1 MICLGYYEKLKS
13 RYIGKTFLALGLRV
27 EKMNGG
33 LVTPAVGSEYSCKD
47 VGLEM
52 NKNGAV
58 LILENE
64 SGEFEQ
70 NYSLAEDAIKVFG
83 EEKVEIID

>member
-1 MICLGYYEKLKS
+1 MLQKDNQKILEDILS
-13 RYIGKTFLALGLRV
+13 QFAGKTVKVKFF
-27 EKMNGG
+27 
-33 LVTPAVGSEYSCKD
+33 
-47 VGLEM
+47 
-52 NKNGAV
+52 
-58 LILENE
+58 LENE